1 MLASRSEGPV
11 ELHELGICFY
21 LLANYEQSLE
31 YLETLKNRFPDYIEE
46 GSAALLRILCL
57 IQMQRYA
64 QALAE
69 LTERL
74 PRSQYDTRLLN
85 MHVFVLEKLGQID
98 EAIKVAEQILSLMPD
113 DANARNSLGYLLSRR
128 GTASDLAR
136 AGSHLKKA
144 ITLSPTSAA
153 YLDSLGVYL
162 YKQGQHAAARA
173 AFEKA
178 LRFAPD
184 NTLILD
190 HLREIARLESES

>member
-11 ELHELGICFY
+11 EYHELGICFY
-21 LLANYEQSLE
+21 LLSNHEQSLE
-31 YLETLKNRFPDYIEE
+31 YLEILKNRFPDYIEE
-46 GSAALLRILCL
+46 GNAALLRILCL
-57 IQMQRYA
+57 IHLERFTE
-64 QALAE
+64 ALQE

-74 PRSQYDTRLLN
+74 PRSEYDTRLLN
-85 MHVFVLEKLGQID
+85 MHVYVLEKLGRMD
-98 EAIKVAEQILSLMPD
+98 DAIRVAEQILAIVPE

-136 AGSHLKKA
+136 AGSHIKKA

-162 YKQGQHAAARA
+162 LKQGQIQGARA

-190 HLREIARLESES
+190 HLREIARMENQS